1 MDSTRRDFVQHLAVG
16 AVALTGVPALGNR
29 AWLNPAALAPQQ
41 DQWDVTW
48 ANRITNKYKTVF
60 DCAEVE
66 SGYGVWRLA
75 AWAGQWM
82 DVMKA
87 TPAQLSPVLILRHN
101 AIALAMN
108 QAFWDKYELGKLKN
122 VTHPLTLQP
131 TTQNPALLDE
141 KDGIP
146 EPFSNAG
153 VHKQLQRGVIVLA
166 CNLALRDCVDL
177 VKTKTGASDEA
188 ARKEAMAALIPGVIL
203 QPSGVFA
210 AVMAQEAGCTY
221 VKAA

>member
-1 MDSTRRDFVQHLAVG
+1 MDSTRRDFMQHLAVG

-29 AWLNPAALAPQQ
+29 AWLNPAAHAPQQ
-41 DQWDVTW
+41 GTWDVSW
-48 ANRITNKYKTVF
+48 AKRITNKYKTVF

-131 TTQNPALLDE
+131 TTKNPALLDE

-166 CNLALRDCVDL
+166 CNLALQDCVEL
-177 VKTKTGASDEA
+177 VKSKTGADAEA
-188 ARKEAMAALIPGVIL
+188 ARKEALAALIPGVIL

>member
-1 MDSTRRDFVQHLAVG
+1 MDSTRRDFMQHLAVG

-29 AWLNPAALAPQQ
+29 AWLNPPALAPQQ
-41 DQWDVTW
+41 GPWDTSW

-108 QAFWDKYELGKLKN
+108 QAFWDKYELGKVKN

-131 TTQNPALLDE
+131 TTKNPALLDE

-146 EPFSNAG
+146 QPFSNAG

-166 CNLALRDCVDL
+166 CNLALQDCVEL
-177 VKTKTGASDEA
+177 VKSKTGADAET
-188 ARKEAMAALIPGVIL
+188 ARKEALAALIPGIIL